1 MYLKLPL
8 IGALA
13 VGIAMSADDAAA
25 AGNPQVS
32 IETSMGKIVVELYP
46 DKAPKTVENFLK
58 YVEDG
63 FYSGTI
69 FHRVIGTFMVQ
80 GGGFTED
87 LYEGNLKTKPGN
99 PPVAIESQNG
109 LKNDKGWL
117 AMARTSDPNS
127 ATSQF
132 FINTV
137 DNDSLNY
144 PSFDGHGYAVFGKV
158 VEGMDVVGKIAAVKT
173 GTVGPLQDVPA
184 DAVKIEGVT
193 KLAD

>member
-1 MYLKLPL
+1 
-8 IGALA
+8 
-13 VGIAMSADDAAA
+13 MSANDAAA
-25 AGNPQVS
+25 AGNPQVA

-63 FYSGTI
+63 FYAGTI
-69 FHRVIGTFMVQ
+69 FHRVIGTFMIQ

-87 LYEGNLKTKPGN
+87 LYQGNLKTKSGN
-99 PPVAIESQNG
+99 PPVPIESQNG
-109 LKNDKGWL
+109 LKNDKGWV

-158 VEGMDVVGKIAAVKT
+158 VEGMEVVSKIAAVKT

-184 DAVKIEGVT
+184 DVIKIEGAS
-193 KLAD
+193 KIAD

>member
-1 MYLKLPL
+1 MFLKLPL

-13 VGIAMSADDAAA
+13 VGIAMSANDAAA
-25 AGNPQVS
+25 AGNPQVA

-46 DKAPKTVENFLK
+46 DKAPKTVANFLK

-63 FYSGTI
+63 FYAGTI
-69 FHRVIGTFMVQ
+69 FHRVIGTFMIQ

-87 LYEGNLKTKPGN
+87 LYQGDLKTKSGN
-99 PPVAIESQNG
+99 PPVPIESQNG
-109 LKNDKGWL
+109 LKNDKGWV

-158 VEGMDVVGKIAAVKT
+158 VEGMDVVSKIAAVKT

-184 DAVKIEGVT
+184 DAIKIEGVT